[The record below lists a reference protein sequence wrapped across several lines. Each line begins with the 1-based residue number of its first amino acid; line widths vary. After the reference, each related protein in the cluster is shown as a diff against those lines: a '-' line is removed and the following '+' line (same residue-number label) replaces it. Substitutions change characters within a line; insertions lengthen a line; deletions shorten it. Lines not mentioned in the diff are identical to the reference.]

1 MVDLKN
7 KIGVP
12 LSIALLVTFLC
23 PVWIFAQQTLAIDGV
38 IRTKEGYDIRRTS
51 VEVILYTDAGQI
63 FSQIFADPDG
73 NFVIPYVSIPANY
86 RLVIKAEGFKQWEQ
100 IIRLRMDGGRVARV
114 YATLLPLKSNTK
126 KEPASRSVLEY
137 QVPKKAAREFE
148 KGKTKYEKQKF
159 KEAAK
164 RFKKALEIYPEYL
177 EAYTW
182 LALIRRRQGN
192 VKEAIELLTKA
203 IELEKNYAE
212 AYHQLGLLYSAQGKT
227 SETIATLSKALE
239 LNPEPWRSHFQ
250 ISMAYFDSGQLEEAL
265 VHCTQAIERHPDKPL
280 PEGII
285 HRGNIFIQLRRLP
298 EALEEFT
305 SFAKEFPNHQYAEYA
320 QRAAAAIKDRLN
332 Q

>member
-1 MVDLKN
+1 MVDPKN
-7 KIGVP
+7 KIGVR
-12 LSIALLVTFLC
+12 LSIALLLTFLC
-23 PVWIFAQQTLAIDGV
+23 PVLIFAQQTLAIDGV

-73 NFVIPYVSIPANY
+73 NFVIPYVSMPANY

-100 IIRLRMDGGRVARV
+100 IIRLRIGGPVERV
-114 YATLLPLKSNTK
+114 YATLVPLESNK
-126 KEPASRSVLEY
+126 KTERLSRSILEY
-137 QVPKKAAREFE
+137 QVPEKAATEFE
-148 KGKTKYEKQKF
+148 KGKTEYEKQKF
-159 KEAAK
+159 KDAAK

-177 EAYTW
+177 EAYAW
-182 LALIRRRQGN
+182 LALTRRRQGN

-212 AYHQLGLLYSAQGKT
+212 AYHQLGLLYAAQVKT
-227 SETIATLSKALE
+227 KETIAALSKALE

-250 ISMAYFDSGQLEEAL
+250 ISMAYFDSGYLEGAL
-265 VHCTQAIERHPDKPL
+265 VHCTQAIERHPDKRL

-285 HRGNIFIQLRRLP
+285 HRGNIFIQMRRLP

-320 QRAAAAIKDRLN
+320 QRAATAIKERLN